1 MVARVVG
8 LKVWVEVSEERL
20 AGNLRAVRE
29 AAGAET
35 EVLAVVKANAY
46 GHGLERCSVGLAR
59 ARARWFGVTCVS
71 EGARVRAAL
80 AGLGACDSRGGG
92 VGVEILVMCGFL
104 PEDVAAMVEHG
115 LTPVVWTEEQV
126 GWLDG
131 CAGMRVHVE
140 VDTGMGRQGVRP
152 GVELEGMLDAQA
164 GAGLVVDG
172 VFTHLCE
179 SEVAGSA
186 LTREQERRFEG
197 AVGQVRARG
206 LAPGWVHAGNSSF
219 VDNPVGDDPAHGSP
233 WLVELAKSVGARV
246 MVRSGLALY
255 GYCLPIELGLL
266 AGGDA
271 GAARV
276 RDALRPVMT
285 WKTRVLAVRELNEGE
300 TVGYGA
306 TFVAPGAMRVALLP
320 VGYADGLRREL
331 SGSNVGS
338 DAREG
343 GWVMVR
349 GRDGVARRAGI
360 VGRVSMNLTVV
371 DVTGAGGGVGDE
383 VVLLG
388 DGVTAEDHA
397 RLAGTIPYEILC
409 GVRER

>member
-1 MVARVVG
+1 

-20 AGNLRAVRE
+20 AGNFGAVAR

-46 GHGLERCSVGLAR
+46 GHGLERCSVALAR
-59 ARARWFGVTCVS
+59 AGARWLGVTCVN
-71 EGARVRAAL
+71 EGAQVRAAL
-80 AGLGACDSRGGG
+80 AAAGLEGA
-92 VGVEILVMCGFL
+92 GVEVLVMCGFL
-104 PEDVAAMVEHG
+104 PEDVGALVEHE
-115 LTPVVWTEEQV
+115 LTPVVWTREQV
-126 GWLDG
+126 GWLGG

-140 VDTGMGRQGVRP
+140 IDTGMGRQGVRP
-152 GVELEGMLDAQA
+152 GAALEELLEAAA
-164 GAGLVVDG
+164 GAGLVMEG
-172 VFTHLCE
+172 VFTHFCE
-179 SEVAGSA
+179 SEVAGSE
-186 LTREQERRFEG
+186 LTREQERRFET
-197 AVGQVRARG
+197 AVAQVREKG
-206 LAPGWVHAGNSSF
+206 LRPAWVHAGNSSF
-219 VDNPVGDDPAHGSP
+219 VDNPVGEGS
-233 WLVELAKSVGARV
+233 WLVKLAKSVGARA

-255 GYCLPIELGLL
+255 GYCLPIEG
-266 AGGDA
+266 
-271 GAARV
+271 GAAGKL

-285 WKTRVLAVRELNEGE
+285 WKTRVLAVRELAQGE

-331 SGSNVGS
+331 SGSNT
-338 DAREG
+338 RPG
-343 GWVMVR
+343 GCVMVR
-349 GRDGVARRAGI
+349 GRKAPI

-371 DVTGAGGGVGDE
+371 DVTGIEEVAAGDE

>member
-1 MVARVVG
+1 VTRADIENGSEVAVR
-8 LKVWVEVSEERL
+8 VWVEVSEERL
-20 AGNLRAVRE
+20 AANLRAVQE
-29 AAGAET
+29 TACAET

-59 ARARWFGVTCVS
+59 AGARWLGVTCVQ
-71 EGARVRAAL
+71 EGARARRALEQA
-80 AGLGACDSRGGG
+80 G
-92 VGVEILVMCGFL
+92 VGEGIGILVMCGFL
-104 PEDVAAMVEHG
+104 SEDVGALVEEG
-115 LTPVVWTEEQV
+115 LTPVVWNREQV
-126 GWLDG
+126 GWLSG
-131 CAGMRVHVE
+131 RVGMRVHVE

-152 GVELEGMLDAQA
+152 GAQLEELLDALV

-179 SEVAGSA
+179 SEVAGSK
-186 LTREQERRFEG
+186 LTWEQERRFEG
-197 AVGQVRARG
+197 AVAQVRARG
-206 LAPGWVHAGNSSF
+206 LRASWVHAGNSSF
-219 VDNPVGDDPAHGSP
+219 VDNPAGDCS
-233 WLVELAKSVGARV
+233 WLEELAKSVGAKA

-255 GYCLPIELGLL
+255 GYCLPIEG
-266 AGGDA
+266 AGGVSA
-271 GAARV
+271 HARV
-276 RDALRPVMT
+276 RDALRSVMT
-285 WKTRVLAVRELNEGE
+285 WKTRVLAVRDLVQGE

-306 TFVAPGAMRVALLP
+306 TFVAPLTMRVALLP

-331 SGSNVGS
+331 SGSN
-338 DAREG
+338 ARPG

-349 GRDGVARRAGI
+349 GHRAGI

-371 DVTGAGGGVGDE
+371 DVTGIEGVAAGEE

>member
-1 MVARVVG
+1 MRGTDAGKWGGRGFAGAVG

-46 GHGLERCSVGLAR
+46 GHGLERCSAVLAR
-59 ARARWFGVTCVS
+59 AGARWLGVTCVH
-71 EGARVRAAL
+71 EGARVRVAL
-80 AGLGACDSRGGG
+80 AAAGIGDGIG
-92 VGVEILVMCGFL
+92 ILVMCGFL
-104 PEDVAAMVEHG
+104 PEDVGALVEQG
-115 LTPVVWTEEQV
+115 LTPVVWTREQV
-126 GWLDG
+126 GWLG
-131 CAGMRVHVE
+131 EHAGMRVHME

-152 GVELEGMLDAQA
+152 GAELEELFDALK

-179 SEVAGSA
+179 SEVAGSE

-197 AVGQVRARG
+197 VVAQVWKRG
-206 LAPGWVHAGNSSF
+206 LRPAWVHAGNSSF
-219 VDNPVGDDPAHGSP
+219 VDNPVGDSVGGSR
-233 WLVELAKSVGARV
+233 WLVALAKSAGARA

-255 GYCLPIELGLL
+255 GYCLQIEGEKPA
-266 AGGDA
+266 AGK
-271 GAARV
+271 V

-285 WKTRVLAVRELNEGE
+285 WKTRVLAVRELAQGE

-306 TFVAPGAMRVALLP
+306 TFEAPGAMRVALLP

-331 SGSNVGS
+331 SGSN
-338 DAREG
+338 ARPG
-343 GWVMVR
+343 GWVMVH
-349 GRDGVARRAGI
+349 GRKAPI

-371 DVTGAGGGVGDE
+371 DVTGIGGVSAGDE